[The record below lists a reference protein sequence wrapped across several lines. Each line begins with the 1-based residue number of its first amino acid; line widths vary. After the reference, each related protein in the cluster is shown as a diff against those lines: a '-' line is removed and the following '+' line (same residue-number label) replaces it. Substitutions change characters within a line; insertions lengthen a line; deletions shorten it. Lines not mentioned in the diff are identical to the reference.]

1 MAEGGGKRE
10 DEEAEFRI
18 SWSRVCPSARRQKAI
33 YGAMVGIAVG
43 EALGLAR
50 QGFSRRLGLWLFGRG
65 PLRYQAAPRIGV
77 AGPRLHASLTA
88 GQAILRSYQKQA
100 VFLKHSQR
108 RLRWYLVTN
117 PLWLSPRLVLVGF
130 RLFWPSKEEERGIPS
145 LGTEL
150 LARNLVL
157 STALQGT
164 GVRVDRWVEG
174 LAKLTQSNPEIAE
187 ASTLIANAGHLAS
200 FCDPE
205 SLDVAEVWRELTS
218 ETIDPHLGTMMD
230 QMLPM
235 LEHGFS
241 VQMVAKKMGWGE
253 GVPSQP
259 YPVALIAIYSWLRHS
274 YRFRKAVEPA
284 ILLGGDTASVGAIVG
299 GLAGIHLSH
308 HKVPPDWL
316 KRMAC
321 WPHDRDWMKHLSE
334 RLTDWPHGVED
345 LHHAPALP
353 SLALFQ
359 ALRNLL
365 LSILWM
371 LHAVWRTPFRIWD
384 WLF

>member
-1 MAEGGGKRE
+1 MIEGGGKRE
-10 DEEAEFRI
+10 DEGAEIRI

-33 YGAMVGIAVG
+33 YGAIVGIAVG

-50 QGFSRRLGLWLFGRG
+50 QGFSRRMGLWLFGRG
-65 PLRYQAAPRIGV
+65 PLRYQAAPRMGV
-77 AGPRLHASLTA
+77 AGPRLHVTLTA

-117 PLWLSPRLVLVGF
+117 PLWLSPKLVLAGL
-130 RLFWPSKEEERGIPS
+130 RLFWPSSEEERGMPS

-150 LARNLVL
+150 LARNLIL

-164 GVRVDRWVEG
+164 GVRADRWVEG
-174 LAKLTQSNPEIAE
+174 LAKLSQRNAEVAE
-187 ASTLIANAGHLAS
+187 ASTLIANAAHLAS
-200 FCDPE
+200 FCDPD
-205 SLDVAEVWRELTS
+205 SLDAIEIWHELAS
-218 ETIDPHLGTMMD
+218 ETTDHGLGTLMD
-230 QMLPM
+230 QMLPL
-235 LEHGFS
+235 LEQGCN
-241 VQMVAKKMGWGE
+241 VQAVAKKMGWGD
-253 GVPSQP
+253 GVPSHP
-259 YPVALIAIYSWLRHS
+259 YPVTLIAIYAWLRHP

-308 HKVPPDWL
+308 HKIPPEWMKTL
-316 KRMAC
+316 AC

-353 SLALFQ
+353 SHIFFQ
-359 ALRNLL
+359 LLRNLL

-371 LHAVWRTPFRIWD
+371 LHAVWRTPFRVWD
-384 WLF
+384 RLF